1 MHEKEISTWLNE
13 CHGSQGKT
21 EELFQIAEIYRDMT
35 TQCKVDPG
43 LDSLAINDIPGTIGG
58 IKLGVWSRQL
68 QYVRVNGL
76 SLMAVLHLHRIMS
89 SFVGIYAKT
98 LGSDGVSRQQLSLK

>member
-43 LDSLAINDIPGTIGG
+43 LDSFAINDIPGTIGG
-58 IKLGVWSRQL
+58 SNGVQGAGDCNMS
-68 QYVRVNGL
+68 G
-76 SLMAVLHLHRIMS
+76 LMA
-89 SFVGIYAKT
+89 
-98 LGSDGVSRQQLSLK
+98 